1 MKIIPISKENHSDWS
16 YVGLTHYMHTKND
29 AIVPILIAEIDRIT
43 STNPIVFIENN
54 EKLGLYSL
62 QSLLPNM
69 NLMID
74 NQGIWTQNY
83 IPARYRSLPF
93 VLATDSNK
101 KNTNEKV
108 LCYVEDLN
116 CVAKSVD
123 KKSTKIFNSNE
134 DLSEDMKRVF
144 EFLKSIEQNELVT
157 QKALLAIKEANI
169 IEDWSLS
176 IKLSDGERTMK
187 GLKKINIEKFKSLP
201 GNILEN
207 LNTTGGLDICFSNI
221 LSLNNIENLR
231 QILISKTQSIQKN
244 KEISEN
250 KSLRDL
256 TLEKQS
262 KEKKEEMDNLV
273 KDLLLED

>member
-1 MKIIPISKENHSDWS
+1 M
-16 YVGLTHYMHTKND
+16 
-29 AIVPILIAEIDRIT
+29 
-43 STNPIVFIENN
+43 
-54 EKLGLYSL
+54 
-62 QSLLPNM
+62 
-69 NLMID
+69 
-74 NQGIWTQNY
+74 
-83 IPARYRSLPF
+83 
-93 VLATDSNK
+93 
-101 KNTNEKV
+101 
-108 LCYVEDLN
+108 EDLN
-116 CVAKSVD
+116 CVAKSID

-187 GLKKINIEKFKSLP
+187 GLKKINIEKLKSLS

-207 LNTTGGLDICFSNI
+207 LNMTGGLDICFANI
-221 LSLNNIENLR
+221 LSLNNIENLK

-244 KEISEN
+244 KERSEN

>member
-1 MKIIPISKENHSDWS
+1 MKVIPISKENHSDWS
-16 YVGLTHYMHTKND
+16 YVGLSSYQHTKND
-29 AIVPILIAEIDRIT
+29 AIVPILMAEIDRII
-43 STNPIVFIENN
+43 STNPIIFIEND

-62 QSLLPNM
+62 QGLLPNM
-69 NLMID
+69 NLMIN
-74 NQGIWTQNY
+74 NQGRWTQNY

-93 VLATDSNK
+93 VLATDSNS
-101 KNTNEKV
+101 KNTEEKV
-108 LCYVEDLN
+108 LCFIEDLN
-116 CVAKSVD
+116 CVAKSINR
-123 KKSTKIFNSNE
+123 KSTKIFNSNE
-134 DLSEDMKRVF
+134 DLSDDMKRVF

-157 QKALLAIKEANI
+157 QKALLAIKKANI

-187 GLKKINIEKFKSLP
+187 GLKKINIEKFKSLS

-207 LNTTGGLDICFSNI
+207 LNTTGGLDICFANI

-244 KEISEN
+244 KETSEN

>member
-1 MKIIPISKENHSDWS
+1 MQGYDLVVCCVDNLSVRRTLYNSDVKWLDLRAQGRNAAFVT
-16 YVGLTHYMHTKND
+16 YD
-29 AIVPILIAEIDRIT
+29 ADPKMYDT
-43 STNPIVFIENN
+43 
-54 EKLGLYSL
+54 
-62 QSLLPNM
+62 
-69 NLMID
+69 
-74 NQGIWTQNY
+74 
-83 IPARYRSLPF
+83 
-93 VLATDSNK
+93 
-101 KNTNEKV
+101 
-108 LCYVEDLN
+108 
-116 CVAKSVD
+116 
-123 KKSTKIFNSNE
+123 
-134 DLSEDMKRVF
+134 
-144 EFLKSIEQNELVT
+144 
-157 QKALLAIKEANI
+157 LLAIKEADI

-187 GLKKINIEKFKSLP
+187 GLKKINIEKFKSLS

-207 LNTTGGLDICFSNI
+207 LNTTGGLDICFANI

-273 KDLLLED
+273 KNLLLED

>member
-1 MKIIPISKENHSDWS
+1 MKIIPISKENHMDWS
-16 YVGLTHYMHTKND
+16 YVGLTNYWHTKND
-29 AIVPILIAEIDRIT
+29 AIVPILIAEIDRII
-43 STNPIVFIENN
+43 STNPIVFIESN
-54 EKLGLYSL
+54 EKLGLYSM

-74 NQGIWTQNY
+74 NQGIWTNNY

-101 KNTNEKV
+101 NTNEKL

-116 CVAKSVD
+116 CVAKSID

-134 DLSEDMKRVF
+134 ALSEDMKQVF

-157 QKALLAIKEANI
+157 QKALLSIKEADI

-176 IKLSDGERTMK
+176 IKLSDGERSMT
-187 GLKKINIEKFKSLP
+187 GLKKINIEKLKSLS
-201 GNILEN
+201 GKTLQN
-207 LNTTGGLDICFSNI
+207 LNTTGGLDVCFANI
-221 LSLNNIENLR
+221 LSLNNIENLK
-231 QILISKTQSIQKN
+231 QILISKTKPNQN
-244 KEISEN
+244 KTETNDN

-256 TLEKQS
+256 TLEKQN

-273 KDLLLED
+273 KGLLLED

>member
-1 MKIIPISKENHSDWS
+1 MKIIPISKENHGDWS
-16 YVGLTHYMHTKND
+16 YVGLTNYMHTKND

-101 KNTNEKV
+101 KNTDEKV

-116 CVAKSVD
+116 CVAKSMD

-134 DLSEDMKRVF
+134 DLSEDMNRVF
-144 EFLKSIEQNELVT
+144 EFLKSIEQNELTT

-187 GLKKINIEKFKSLP
+187 GLKKINIEKFKSLS

-207 LNTTGGLDICFSNI
+207 LNTTGGLDICFANI